1 MVLFLIFLGGK
12 DEGQRNLFTVIQV
25 RFINLVIIVTLKDPT
40 RLRMLPFR
48 FLFYSHRLCLW
59 LTAHSAAAEPPT
71 THAHT
76 APWPMDHFEV
86 KRLEGQLPLR
96 WSSFFFF
103 LLPPPLRWD
112 WVAHPMLY
120 GAWSGWAWAPCP
132 WWILGTG
139 GQRGSWFERGATLPS
154 PILSSLS
161 PSASLLPLHHTTP
174 HAGP

>member
-1 MVLFLIFLGGK
+1 MNKGKIIILGQRFLFLCGLVFNFFGGK

-59 LTAHSAAAEPPT
+59 LTAHSAAAELPT

-96 WSSFFFF
+96 WSFFFFF
-103 LLPPPLRWD
+103 LFF
-112 WVAHPMLY
+112 
-120 GAWSGWAWAPCP
+120 S
-132 WWILGTG
+132 
-139 GQRGSWFERGATLPS
+139 
-154 PILSSLS
+154 S
-161 PSASLLPLHHTTP
+161 PSTAVGLGGPPNALWSLVWMGLGSLPLVDSGNWGS
-174 HAGP
+174 AGELV